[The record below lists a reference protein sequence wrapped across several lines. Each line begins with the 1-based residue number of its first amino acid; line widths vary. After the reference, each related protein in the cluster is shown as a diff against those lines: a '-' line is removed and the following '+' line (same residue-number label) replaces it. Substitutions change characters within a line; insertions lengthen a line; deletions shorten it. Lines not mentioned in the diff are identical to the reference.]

1 MHVKLRIDLK
11 TIDVVKLDSVIDKL
25 ERLGVYHNGEI
36 ICVPEMDAQVYEI
49 LDELLPIKQNQ
60 N

>member
-25 ERLGVYHNGEI
+25 TKLGVYHNDEI
-36 ICVPEMDAQVYEI
+36 ICDPEMDAQVYEI
-49 LDELLPIKQNQ
+49 LDEILPIKQNQ